1 MRIQIQR
8 DGGFGYFPGLGMPV
22 TVDTSTL
29 PPDEAELLERLVR
42 QADIAQHG
50 ASVAAPPAGAADI
63 RSYTITVDDGVVSES
78 VTVTE
83 PVGDAA
89 LQSLID
95 RVLDSAR

>member
-8 DGGFGYFPGLGMPV
+8 DGGFGYFPGLAMPV
-22 TVDTSTL
+22 TVDTATL

-42 QADIAQHG
+42 QADIARLG
-50 ASVAAPPAGAADI
+50 ASVAAPPVGAADI
-63 RSYTITVDDGVVSES
+63 RSYTVTVDDGVLSES

-83 PVGDAA
+83 PVADAA

-95 RVLDSAR
+95 RVLATER